1 MVCFKLILLRFPQLA
16 TFVLIKG
23 SSHLSLCVILDG
35 LARLELLTAAFAL
48 AECDGC
54 KFENLESALRHS
66 IQLYLSNV
74 PSASASILVSPMA
87 ALLWL
92 IATLRASA

>member
-16 TFVLIKG
+16 TFVRIKC

-54 KFENLESALRHS
+54 KFENLKSAFRHN
-66 IQLYLSNV
+66 IQLYLSNI
-74 PSASASILVSPMA
+74 PLASASILVSPIA
-87 ALLWL
+87 SLLWL
-92 IATLRASA
+92 IATFRASA